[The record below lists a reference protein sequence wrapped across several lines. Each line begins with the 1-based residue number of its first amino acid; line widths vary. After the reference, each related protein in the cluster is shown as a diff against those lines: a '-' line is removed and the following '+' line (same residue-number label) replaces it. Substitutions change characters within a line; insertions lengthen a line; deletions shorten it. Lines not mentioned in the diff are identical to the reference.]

1 MVIRLSSPHDSTEY
15 HLRLHLKKMYGMKIM
30 VLAVDEF
37 ITVDRIKSLF
47 DVSHT
52 VVTMICLIYGD

>member
-1 MVIRLSSPHDSTEY
+1 MVIRLSSPHDSTEF

-30 VLAVDEF
+30 VFAVDEF

-47 DVSHT
+47 DVSYT
-52 VVTMICLIYGD
+52 FVTINCII